1 MLFPPLT
8 DQFFLQLLHTSY
20 KLCISFTKNTLT
32 IPALQHNAFVMSWKS
47 AEMLS
52 LFDNIDFLQ
61 IKTLAHT
68 LFNLCTDNKKR
79 PAVRTYIQNLFL
91 LNV

>member
-8 DQFFLQLLHTSY
+8 DQFFRQLLHTSY
-20 KLCISFTKNTLT
+20 KLCISFTKNTVT

-47 AEMLS
+47 AEMLP

-68 LFNLCTDNKKR
+68 LFKICALTIRSDPLSR
-79 PAVRTYIQNLFL
+79 PTFKISFF
-91 LNV
+91 